1 MTAEPTDGTLAGNY
15 HNAKDEWSPAYLG
28 GYLNWG
34 YWRDVPDRP
43 EYTPADRVH
52 ASAELYRLVLRAA
65 GARPGDVVLEVG
77 CGTGTGAIEMS
88 REFQPAEMHG
98 VDKLE
103 SQLTAAR
110 QACAQVAANGR
121 GELFFQTATADD
133 LPYPANRFDVVI
145 SVEALQ
151 HFPEAGG
158 FAREASRVLKPG
170 GRLAVTTF
178 FPSAGAGFGDLTELL
193 WSYRTGFDVATTGG
207 AGGRGLHRDQHEL
220 HRRTRVDRPGQVDR
234 GQRLQAPLGPQFH
247 RRVPSWTDRLP
258 LGHGDQ
264 AGLSAST

>member
-15 HNAKDEWSPAYLG
+15 HDAKDEWSPAYLG

-110 QACAQVAANGR
+110 QACAQVAANDR

-193 WSYRTGFDVATTGG
+193 WSYRTGFDVATTVDDLTAELAA
-207 AGGRGLHRDQHEL
+207 AGFTGISTSCIGEHVWTGLDKWIAANGYKHHWGRNFIVAYRRGLIDYHL
-220 HRRTRVDRPGQVDR
+220 VTAIKPG
-234 GQRLQAPLGPQFH
+234 
-247 RRVPSWTDRLP
+247 
-258 LGHGDQ
+258 
-264 AGLSAST
+264 